1 MSSPA
6 AAWRYPCRPRARN
19 EAPGIGLTTAT
30 GVRSAPEAVIGSK
43 ANKRLIESHGTQRF
57 QARPLMQAPKR
68 LFQHDVVALDV
79 KCRLKRAFRI
89 DSLAPM
95 FRAFLA

>member
-1 MSSPA
+1 L
-6 AAWRYPCRPRARN
+6 
-19 EAPGIGLTTAT
+19 EAPA
-30 GVRSAPEAVIGSK
+30 AVIGSK
-43 ANKRLIESHGTQRF
+43 ANKRRIESHGSQRF

-68 LFQHDVVALDV
+68 RFQHDVVALDV

>member
-1 MSSPA
+1 
-6 AAWRYPCRPRARN
+6 
-19 EAPGIGLTTAT
+19 
-30 GVRSAPEAVIGSK
+30 
-43 ANKRLIESHGTQRF
+43 
-57 QARPLMQAPKR
+57 MQAPKR